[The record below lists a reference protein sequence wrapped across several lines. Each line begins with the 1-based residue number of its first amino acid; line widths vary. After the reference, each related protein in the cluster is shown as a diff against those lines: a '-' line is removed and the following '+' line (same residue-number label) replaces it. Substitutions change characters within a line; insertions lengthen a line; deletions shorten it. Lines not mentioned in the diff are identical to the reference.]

1 MSSRALSRRRRSL
14 SPLAAVTAVALVF
27 AVLLVL
33 VRLQWPPLESADHG
47 AAVGI
52 NGLIA
57 GDAPLVT
64 AVKAVTW
71 LGSRGVLWT
80 GILAAAIALAIR
92 RPWRPA
98 AYLLPPGA
106 GPLVPAPGLKLL
118 VAPP

>member
-14 SPLAAVTAVALVF
+14 SPLAAVTAAALVF

-64 AVKAVTW
+64 AVKAGTW
-71 LGSRGVLWT
+71 RGSSGGARAGPPGGAAPPPSPPRG
-80 GILAAAIALAIR
+80 G
-92 RPWRPA
+92 PA
-98 AYLLPPGA
+98 PLPLPPRAGA
-106 GPLVPAPGLKLL
+106 P
-118 VAPP
+118 

>member
-64 AVKAVTW
+64 AFFRRSFRCMGP
-71 LGSRGVLWT
+71 GSGCRRYFF
-80 GILAAAIALAIR
+80 AAAAVS
-92 RPWRPA
+92 RPA
-98 AYLLPPGA
+98 ATGWRGSPGYT
-106 GPLVPAPGLKLL
+106 
-118 VAPP
+118 